1 MVNRG
6 ASQGCVTCRHRRV
19 KCDERKPWCKACLRL
34 GIECTGYEKRGL
46 RFRDETVR
54 YGANSAA
61 VTRISKRAKQ
71 PSLERTIIRLPS
83 DHPQDLAVPFFLTY
97 VTDVGRS
104 LESTRGFLEFVRP
117 ALASERHDSAL
128 NTAVTATSIKIWSMI
143 DKIPSSSPLPYQL
156 LVKALK
162 RLHQATE
169 EPIERGRD
177 ETVLAA
183 LVLQMHDTLS
193 AVSGQT
199 RAHGAHREGALTL
212 LLQRENCFKNS
223 KYYAHLV
230 GNLLHSRVSVSVR
243 NRIRLPTK
251 DLEWI
256 ETEVAPI
263 LPSNPSSALDM
274 IGVSIADLQHTFHD
288 MSPAT
293 VLSSPDTKLRQH
305 ICNLDTQLRTW
316 LKRIPDSWYP
326 RRMKSGIDFD
336 PSVPSYR
343 GACDIYPSIQVAN
356 IWNAWRIYCLIL
368 EDIKDQLTKSSA
380 LSAVQHFDDENSISD
395 YAMFWTSNERRV
407 QELVDSMCLS
417 IPFYLGNCN
426 YPTDILST
434 GSSDI
439 IYPSHHDLPVD
450 DEGYMRFKASDQ
462 YVSKLDH
469 SRHVT
474 LHGQVHAISVLS
486 YVINIS
492 MNSLRNRPSFLRE
505 EQKEWIA
512 SQFIRSIYSMRP
524 IFGGVSERRAHQGT
538 VDLDHSLQAVDTVS
552 IAKTFAIKVQKEL
565 WTDRKSVV

>member
-46 RFRDETVR
+46 RFKDETVR

-117 ALASERHDSAL
+117 ALASEQHDSAL

-143 DKIPSSSPLPYQL
+143 GKIPSSSPLPYQL

-169 EPIERGRD
+169 EPMERGRD

-243 NRIRLPTK
+243 NRMRLPTK

-274 IGVSIADLQHTFHD
+274 IGVSIADLQHTFRD
-288 MSPAT
+288 MSPPT
-293 VLSSPDTKLRQH
+293 VLSSPDTKLRQQ

-316 LKRIPDSWYP
+316 LKRIPDGWYP

-486 YVINIS
+486 YVIDIS
-492 MNSLRNRPSFLRE
+492 MNSVRNRPSFLRG
-505 EQKEWIA
+505 EQKGWIA

-538 VDLDHSLQAVDTVS
+538 VGLDHGLQAADTVS
-552 IAKTFAIKVQKEL
+552 IAKAFAIKVQKEL
-565 WTDRKSVV
+565 WTISIL

>member
-565 WTDRKSVV
+565 WTISIL

>member
-46 RFRDETVR
+46 RFKDETVR

-143 DKIPSSSPLPYQL
+143 GKIPSSSPLPYQL

-169 EPIERGRD
+169 EPMERGRD

-274 IGVSIADLQHTFHD
+274 IGVSIADLQHTFRD
-288 MSPAT
+288 MSPPT
-293 VLSSPDTKLRQH
+293 VLSSPDTKLRQQ

-316 LKRIPDSWYP
+316 LKRIPASWYP

-486 YVINIS
+486 YVIDIS
-492 MNSLRNRPSFLRE
+492 MNSVRNRPSYLRE

-538 VDLDHSLQAVDTVS
+538 VGLDHGLQAADTVS
-552 IAKTFAIKVQKEL
+552 IAKAFAIKVQKEL
-565 WTDRKSVV
+565 WTISIL

>member
-61 VTRISKRAKQ
+61 VARFSKRAKQ

-117 ALASERHDSAL
+117 ALASERHNSAL

-143 DKIPSSSPLPYQL
+143 GKIPSSSPLPYQL

-288 MSPAT
+288 MSPPT
-293 VLSSPDTKLRQH
+293 VLSSPDTKLRQQ

-326 RRMKSGIDFD
+326 RRMKSGINFD

-380 LSAVQHFDDENSISD
+380 LSAVQHFDDENRISD

-486 YVINIS
+486 YVIDIS
-492 MNSLRNRPSFLRE
+492 MNSVRNRPSFLRE

-538 VDLDHSLQAVDTVS
+538 VGLDHGFQAADTVS
-552 IAKTFAIKVQKEL
+552 IAKAFAIKVQKEL
-565 WTDRKSVV
+565 WTISIL

>member
-143 DKIPSSSPLPYQL
+143 GKIPSSSPLPYQL

-486 YVINIS
+486 YVIDIS
-492 MNSLRNRPSFLRE
+492 MNSVRNRPSFLRE
-505 EQKEWIA
+505 EQKEWIS

-538 VDLDHSLQAVDTVS
+538 VGLDHGLQAADTVS
-552 IAKTFAIKVQKEL
+552 IAKAFAIKVQKEL
-565 WTDRKSVV
+565 WTISIL

>member
-34 GIECTGYEKRGL
+34 GIECTGYERRGL
-46 RFRDETVR
+46 RFKDETVR

-61 VTRISKRAKQ
+61 VTRISNRAKQ

-143 DKIPSSSPLPYQL
+143 GKIPSSSPLPYQL

-169 EPIERGRD
+169 EPMERGRD

-243 NRIRLPTK
+243 NRMRLPTK

-263 LPSNPSSALDM
+263 LPGNPSSALDM
-274 IGVSIADLQHTFHD
+274 IGVSIADLQHTFRD
-288 MSPAT
+288 MSPPT
-293 VLSSPDTKLRQH
+293 VLSSADTKLRQQ

-439 IYPSHHDLPVD
+439 TYPSHHDLPVD

-486 YVINIS
+486 YVIDIS
-492 MNSLRNRPSFLRE
+492 MNSVRNRPSFLRE

-538 VDLDHSLQAVDTVS
+538 VGLDHGLQAADTVS
-552 IAKTFAIKVQKEL
+552 IAKAFAIKVQKEL
-565 WTDRKSVV
+565 WTISIL

>member
-34 GIECTGYEKRGL
+34 GIECTGYERRGL
-46 RFRDETVR
+46 RFKDETVR

-61 VTRISKRAKQ
+61 VTRISNRAKQ

-143 DKIPSSSPLPYQL
+143 GKIPSSSPLPYQL

-169 EPIERGRD
+169 EPMERGRD

-243 NRIRLPTK
+243 NRMRLPTK

-263 LPSNPSSALDM
+263 LPGNPSSALDM
-274 IGVSIADLQHTFHD
+274 IGVSIADLQHTFRD
-288 MSPAT
+288 MSPPT
-293 VLSSPDTKLRQH
+293 VLSSPDTKLRQQ

-368 EDIKDQLTKSSA
+368 EDIKDQLTKPSA
-380 LSAVQHFDDENSISD
+380 LSAVQHVDDENSISD

-486 YVINIS
+486 YVIDIS
-492 MNSLRNRPSFLRE
+492 MNSVRNRPSFLRE

-538 VDLDHSLQAVDTVS
+538 VGLDHGLQAADTVS
-552 IAKTFAIKVQKEL
+552 IAKAFATKVQKEL
-565 WTDRKSVV
+565 WTISIL

>member
-34 GIECTGYEKRGL
+34 GIECTGYERRGL
-46 RFRDETVR
+46 RFKDETVR

-61 VTRISKRAKQ
+61 VTRISNRAKQ

-143 DKIPSSSPLPYQL
+143 GKIPSSSPLPYQL

-169 EPIERGRD
+169 EPMERGRD

-243 NRIRLPTK
+243 NRMRLPTK

-263 LPSNPSSALDM
+263 LPGNPSSALDM
-274 IGVSIADLQHTFHD
+274 IGVSIADLQHTFRD
-288 MSPAT
+288 MSPPT
-293 VLSSPDTKLRQH
+293 VLSSPDTKLRQQ

-356 IWNAWRIYCLIL
+356 IWNAWRVYCLIL

-486 YVINIS
+486 YVIDIS
-492 MNSLRNRPSFLRE
+492 MNSVRNRPSFLRE

-538 VDLDHSLQAVDTVS
+538 VGLDHGLQAADTVS
-552 IAKTFAIKVQKEL
+552 IAKAFAIKVQKEL
-565 WTDRKSVV
+565 WTISIL